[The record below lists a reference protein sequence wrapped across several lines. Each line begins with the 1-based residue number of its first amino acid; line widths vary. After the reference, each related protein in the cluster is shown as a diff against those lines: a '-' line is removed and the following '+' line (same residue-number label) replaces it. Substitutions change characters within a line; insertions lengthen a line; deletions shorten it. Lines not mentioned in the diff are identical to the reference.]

1 MKAKAT
7 TSRARV
13 RVPLTAAESAELRAL
28 EAAIRGA
35 TVARDGRIMAIAR
48 AHGIETDD
56 PKAPHYHLDM
66 TATSLAF
73 RRQ

>member
-1 MKAKAT
+1 VKT
-7 TSRARV
+7 RSRTRGRV
-13 RVPLTAAESAELRAL
+13 ALTAEESAELRAL

-35 TVARDGRIMAIAR
+35 TAARDRRIVAIAR
-48 AHGIETDD
+48 AHGIETND

-73 RRQ
+73 HRQ